1 MEDIQSESI
10 DFFAK
15 YKDWTVVK
23 RMTIRPDTK
32 PEEIS
37 FHLAGIRQ
45 TLDKKAFFFLGIDM
59 QKLDD
64 YATNLTAGKRKSF
77 SDLAES
83 VGKLASAEAKAAV
96 KDACGGKPE
105 HSEIAS
111 AYLLRQV
118 AQKLGFDVDVNQLML
133 SKVYKDLKIKK
144 PLGRQKKQ

>member
-23 RMTIRPDTK
+23 RMTIRSDTK

-64 YATNLTAGKRKSF
+64 YAAKLTAGKRKGF
-77 SDLAES
+77 GDLSES
-83 VGKLASAEAKAAV
+83 VGKLASAEAKAV
-96 KDACGGKPE
+96 IKDSCGSKPE
-105 HSEIAS
+105 HLDIAS

-118 AQKLGFDVDVNQLML
+118 VQNLGFDFDVNQVML
-133 SKVYKDLKIKK
+133 SKIYKDLKIKK